1 MTKCE
6 KLIELYEQKAIKDG
20 SMDYAYLVVQYESL
34 LRLAIESPK
43 YFKEYTDELLLTGL
57 AK

>member
-1 MTKCE
+1 MTKWE

-20 SMDYAYLVVQYESL
+20 SMDNAYLVSQYEAL
-34 LRLAIESPK
+34 LRLAIENPE
-43 YFKEYTDELLLTGL
+43 YFKEYTDELLTGL